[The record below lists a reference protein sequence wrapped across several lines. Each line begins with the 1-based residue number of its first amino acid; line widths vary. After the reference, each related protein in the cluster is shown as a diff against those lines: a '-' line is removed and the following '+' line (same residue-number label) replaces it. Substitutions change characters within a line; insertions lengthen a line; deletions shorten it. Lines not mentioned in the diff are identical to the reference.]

1 MIESVF
7 SSLIA
12 MDYLEALGLVFG
24 LLCVWLLIR
33 QSIWTWPA
41 GIAYVLIS
49 LQVFYVA
56 RLYADLALHLF
67 YLAVNIY
74 GWYYWL
80 YGVPPGEEQ
89 LPVTQSSTRSLIAVL
104 VGSGVCIVIA
114 GTLFAMY
121 TDADLVYWDNT
132 TTILSLIAMWL
143 QTRKKLESWLFWL
156 IVDLLATGI
165 YVYKGLYF
173 YSILY
178 LVYVG
183 MAVAGFV
190 AWRRS
195 MLDHEIRNAQP
206 A

>member
-1 MIESVF
+1 
-7 SSLIA
+7 

-33 QSIWTWPA
+33 QSIWTWPT
-41 GIAYVLIS
+41 GIIYVLIS
-49 LQVFYVA
+49 LQIFYSA
-56 RLYADLALHLF
+56 RLYADLALHVF

-80 YGVPPGEEQ
+80 YGVPPGETQ
-89 LPVTQSSTRSLIAVL
+89 VPVTQSTTRLLILLL
-104 VGSGVCIVIA
+104 VGSSVCIAIS
-114 GTLFAMY
+114 GTLFARY

-132 TTILSLIAMWL
+132 TTILSFVAMWL
-143 QTRKKLESWLFWL
+143 QTRKKLESWMFWL
-156 IVDLLATGI
+156 IVDVLATGV

-173 YSILY
+173 YSLLY

-183 MAVAGFV
+183 MAVSGFL

-195 MLDHEIRNAQP
+195 MLAHEVSAAQP